1 MLNSVSLI
9 GRLTDDQTLRFT
21 NDGKPVGNFSVAVDT
36 GYGDKKDTS
45 FFSCVLFGK
54 LAETLNQYLT
64 KGKQIGLTGSLRQN
78 RWEKDGQKNS
88 RVEIVVRD
96 VQLLGG
102 KDKEEQAEQPRQQGF
117 APKGTGF
124 PGPEGFVDDGVDFEI
139 PF

>member
-21 NDGKPVGNFSVAVDT
+21 NEGNPVGNFNVAVDT
-36 GYGDKKDTS
+36 GFGDRKETS
-45 FFSCVLFGK
+45 FFSCVIFGK
-54 LAETLNQYLT
+54 MAQSLDQYLT
-64 KGKQIGLTGSLRQN
+64 KGKQIGLQGSLRQN

-88 RVEIVVRD
+88 RVEIVVKD

-102 KDKEEQAEQPRQQGF
+102 KDERKDEPTEQPRQ

-124 PGPEGFVDDGVDFEI
+124 PGPEQFEDDSDNF

>member
-1 MLNSVSLI
+1 MLNSVSLN
-9 GRLTDDQTLRFT
+9 GRLTDDQTLRFP
-21 NDGKPVGNFSVAVDT
+21 NEGKPVGNFSVAVDT

-88 RVEIVVRD
+88 RVEIVVKD
-96 VQLLGG
+96 IQLLGG
-102 KDKEEQAEQPRQQGF
+102 KDERKEEQDEQPRQQGF

-124 PGPEGFVDDGVDFEI
+124 PGPEDYNDSDDI

>member
-88 RVEIVVRD
+88 RVEIVVKD

-102 KDKEEQAEQPRQQGF
+102 KDEQTHER
-117 APKGTGF
+117 PKQESKGSGF
-124 PGPEGFVDDGVDFEI
+124 PGPEGYDDTEDI